1 MVETIT
7 TGVLIGV
14 IAALVL
20 GFIGFVYRYLL
31 LKLFWRIFAQFKRHC
46 FARKQRKIREQ
57 SEREAYQNQWVIVV
71 DGHMHINR
79 HRGCVTE
86 GEECRPADPE
96 TMIPLGACSVCG
108 GDVRDPIKSG

>member
-20 GFIGFVYRYLL
+20 GVIGFVYRYLL
-31 LKLFWRIFAQFKRHC
+31 LKLFWRIIAQLKRHC
-46 FARKQRKIREQ
+46 FMRKQRRIREQ
-57 SEREAYQNQWVIVV
+57 NEKEAHQNEWVIVV

-86 GEECRPADPE
+86 GEKLWPADPE
-96 TMIPLGACSVCG
+96 AMIPLGPCSVCG
-108 GDVRDPIKSG
+108 GSVRGPIKSG

>member
-1 MVETIT
+1 MPN
-7 TGVLIGV
+7 L
-14 IAALVL
+14 
-20 GFIGFVYRYLL
+20 
-31 LKLFWRIFAQFKRHC
+31 KRHC
-46 FARKQRKIREQ
+46 FTRKQRKIREQ

-96 TMIPLGACSVCG
+96 TMILALGFQRVVYVVDDGSG
-108 GDVRDPIKSG
+108 SDQVRTTSQISTTKGFDSSLTNLTR